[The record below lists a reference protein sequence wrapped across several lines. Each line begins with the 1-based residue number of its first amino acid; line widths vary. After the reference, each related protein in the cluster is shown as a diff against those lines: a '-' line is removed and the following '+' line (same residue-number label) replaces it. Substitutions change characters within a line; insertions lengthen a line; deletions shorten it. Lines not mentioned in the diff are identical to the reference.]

1 MKPNPKQAFTLVE
14 LLVVVAIIAVL
25 AALLLPAMKT
35 AKDRVK
41 STSCVNN
48 IRQFG
53 SGLNAFLADNDNW
66 YPYANPT
73 GTNGLVKRPWN
84 WQLGPYVGGTNS
96 LQAARLFYCPANPW
110 KVPKAT
116 LSSGGPAWYSG
127 TAPTLYG
134 LNTYILPSDWLGG
147 PFVSR
152 MKPSDFPYLGQMM
165 LTGET
170 PYSFG
175 EDAFGHTVYAMGDAP
190 WEMDGGNGGLAYTP
204 FCGGVYDS
212 LWVLP
217 DIVVSA
223 WNNGH
228 PQLRVNHNL
237 AWNSLMGD
245 GRVDRVTKTQLF
257 KNNGILCNN
266 TGSLPLWNGG
276 LYTVAGNIM
285 KNQKFINCPYP
296 Y

>member
-1 MKPNPKQAFTLVE
+1 MNPNPRKAFTLIE
-14 LLVVVAIIAVL
+14 LLVVITILAVL
-25 AALLLPAMKT
+25 AALLLPAMKS
-35 AKDRVK
+35 AKDRAK
-41 STSCVNN
+41 NATCVNN
-48 IRQFG
+48 VRQIG
-53 SGLNAFLADNDNW
+53 AALNAFLGDNDDW
-66 YPYANPT
+66 YPYAKPSSA
-73 GTNGLVKRPWN
+73 NGKIGRLWN
-84 WQLGPYVGGTNS
+84 WQLGPYVGGTDS
-96 LQAARLFYCPANPW
+96 VKAAQLFYCPSNPW
-110 KVPKAT
+110 KVPNAT
-116 LSSGGPAWYSG
+116 LSSGGPAWYNG

-134 LNTYILPSDWLGG
+134 LNTYILPSDFGG
-147 PFVSR
+147 PGSYNSR

-170 PYSFG
+170 PYAFG
-175 EDAFGHTVYAMGDAP
+175 EDANGHTVYAMGDAP
-190 WEMDGGNGGLAYTP
+190 WEMDGGNGGIGYTP
-204 FCGGVYDS
+204 FCGGTYNN

-217 DIVVSA
+217 DIVCSA

-245 GRVDRVTKTQLF
+245 GRVDRVTKADLF

-276 LYTVAGNIM
+276 LFTVGGNI
-285 KNQKFINCPYP
+285 KSKPFINCPFP